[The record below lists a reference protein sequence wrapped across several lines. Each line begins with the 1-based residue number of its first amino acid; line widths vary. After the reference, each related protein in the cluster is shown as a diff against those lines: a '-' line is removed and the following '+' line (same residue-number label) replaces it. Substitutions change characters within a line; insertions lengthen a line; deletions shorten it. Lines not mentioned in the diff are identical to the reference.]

1 MVLQNYI
8 VNRKKGTPTMAE
20 EKETKNPV
28 QSAERIFQ
36 VLEMLAEHGEMGL
49 MEIST
54 ELGLHKSTVHRLLMS
69 LIYMG
74 YAKQDETTQKYMLS
88 YKIVSMAGK
97 ILERTDIL
105 QIAKPYM
112 ERLSDI
118 SGEAVHLVQR
128 EGNNILYI
136 YKIEAKVGTIRM
148 VSHVGMV
155 HPMYC
160 SGVGKAIMATLPEKE
175 VKQIWNESIIE
186 KKTDKTITDID
197 EMMQVLEEV
206 RKNGYALDDEENE
219 EGVRCIAACLHG
231 YSKEVKYAFSISGP
245 VSRMTRER
253 VEELAVDV
261 KKVQEMLIESFD
273 SQNPQPYSI
282 PVDSQEDVKKVKAYG
297 GNPVVVPSGVAKL
310 LKEEKEKRIKT
321 LMEIPCASVMTL
333 KDKFNR
339 WYDIYAEKLP
349 PEAQV
354 EIRNLIEE
362 LE

>member
-1 MVLQNYI
+1 MKHIGKSRVFLILQNYI

-160 SGVGKAIMATLPEKE
+160 SGVGKAI
-175 VKQIWNESIIE
+175 IIE

-261 KKVQEMLIESFD
+261 KKVQEELSRELGYYP
-273 SQNPQPYSI
+273 QN
-282 PVDSQEDVKKVKAYG
+282 
-297 GNPVVVPSGVAKL
+297 
-310 LKEEKEKRIKT
+310 
-321 LMEIPCASVMTL
+321 
-333 KDKFNR
+333 
-339 WYDIYAEKLP
+339 
-349 PEAQV
+349 
-354 EIRNLIEE
+354 
-362 LE
+362 